1 MDTSSE
7 SFQSKLE
14 MSLFRF
20 WISHGAWLI
29 FCQCQGY
36 MQEVPGQTCTVLKC
50 FVIVFVRYFFKT
62 LWSE

>member
-7 SFQSKLE
+7 SFQSKLVL
-14 MSLFRF
+14 SLFRF

-36 MQEVPGQTCTVLKC
+36 MHAWPNLYRFEVC